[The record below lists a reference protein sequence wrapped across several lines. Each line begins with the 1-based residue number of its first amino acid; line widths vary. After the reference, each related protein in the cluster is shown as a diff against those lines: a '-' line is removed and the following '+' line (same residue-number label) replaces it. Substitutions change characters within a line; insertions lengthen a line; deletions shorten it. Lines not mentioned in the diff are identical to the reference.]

1 MAHALRGISS
11 MVSDQHNAWI
21 HAAATA
27 AVVVVGIVYRLS
39 PAEWALIVLAIS
51 LVWVAEAFNT
61 AFEYLC
67 DVASP
72 EFHPLVKKTKDIAA
86 GAVLLSAVGAV
97 LTGLAVFGPRLLHDF
112 GRLL

>member
-1 MAHALRGISS
+1 MAHAVRGISS

-21 HAAATA
+21 HAVAT
-27 AVVVVGIVYRLS
+27 AVVVIAGMVYRLS

-72 EFHPLVKKTKDIAA
+72 EFHPLVKKSKDIAA
-86 GAVLLSAVGAV
+86 GAVLLAAIGAV
-97 LTGLAVFGPRLLHDF
+97 LIGLAVFGPRLLQDL
-112 GRLL
+112 GQLS